1 MTIFV
6 KKSARCILFYYLKI
20 IFLAFWGGGYESP
33 FTPDKWAKEK
43 NTASLARGM
52 NTNKRGPDRFRSRT
66 CVQTA
71 WSVEPLR
78 VTRSVS
84 NSTPGKYLSLA
95 DITFFQ
101 FSSFSVLKRLGVGTK
116 KKKKRKRKEQP
127 LLHRIAPPLR
137 VCQSSSNPKFVCQSS
152 SNPNF
157 VCQSSSDLDAYVRD

>member
-1 MTIFV
+1 MRALLLLTNGQ
-6 KKSARCILFYYLKI
+6 RR
-20 IFLAFWGGGYESP
+20 
-33 FTPDKWAKEK
+33 K
-43 NTASLARGM
+43 NTASLARGIP
-52 NTNKRGPDRFRSRT
+52 TKRGPDRFRART

-101 FSSFSVLKRLGVGTK
+101 FLFSFK
-116 KKKKRKRKEQP
+116 KGGGGSEGRKRKRKEKGKNS
-127 LLHRIAPPLR
+127 LYCTESPPPIR
-137 VCQSSSNPKFVCQSS
+137 VCQSSSNPKFICQSSSNPKFVCQSS